1 MLTREELKKYK
12 ACLFLESVRPEK
24 VKQTDDFRDQITF
37 LRSHGKGNMRYY
49 PVNWFENNETRTKA
63 MYYREYARYSKEF
76 NYRMIKYDTATKRRE
91 ELEMKMLGLN
101 VQENVQENVHV
112 NVHN

>member
-24 VKQTDDFRDQITF
+24 VKQTDDLRDQITF

-49 PVNWFENNETRTKA
+49 PVDWFKNDETRTKA
-63 MYYREYARYSKEF
+63 MYYREYERYSKEF
-76 NYRMIKYDTATKRRE
+76 NYRMVKYDMATKRRE

-112 NVHN
+112 DVRN